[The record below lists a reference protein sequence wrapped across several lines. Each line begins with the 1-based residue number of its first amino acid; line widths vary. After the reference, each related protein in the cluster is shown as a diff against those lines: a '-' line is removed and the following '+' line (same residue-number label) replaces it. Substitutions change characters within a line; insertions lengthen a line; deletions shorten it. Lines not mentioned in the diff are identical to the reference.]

1 MKKVKFIYNPY
12 SGEKSIIN
20 KVDKV
25 IKVHQKHG
33 YSIIPYRIELDNGL
47 ENAFEDI
54 NEGFE
59 YVLVAGGDGTID
71 KAVNYMKHNNIDIPL
86 AVLPVGTANDF
97 AKLLGIPRSVEKACE
112 QIVTSEVQEIDLGK
126 VNDDYFINVASTGLF
141 TDVSHKTDINLKN
154 TMGKLAY
161 YIKGVEEVSN
171 LRKIPI
177 KITSEEMNI
186 EEDMY
191 LLLIFNGQTAGNFK
205 LAYNAK
211 INDGLLD
218 VILVK
223 AASIPQTLT
232 LFIQILREDH
242 LDKGNNIIHF
252 QTKSLE
258 IFCDENLSTDIDGEL
273 GPAFPLKIS
282 CEHNG
287 LKMKGIKL

>member
-1 MKKVKFIYNPY
+1 
-12 SGEKSIIN
+12 
-20 KVDKV
+20 
-25 IKVHQKHG
+25 
-33 YSIIPYRIELDNGL
+33 
-47 ENAFEDI
+47 
-54 NEGFE
+54 
-59 YVLVAGGDGTID
+59 
-71 KAVNYMKHNNIDIPL
+71 
-86 AVLPVGTANDF
+86 
-97 AKLLGIPRSVEKACE
+97 
-112 QIVTSEVQEIDLGK
+112 
-126 VNDDYFINVASTGLF
+126 
-141 TDVSHKTDINLKN
+141 
-154 TMGKLAY
+154 MGKLAY

-191 LLLIFNGQTAGNFK
+191 LLLVFNGQTAGNFK
-205 LAYNAK
+205 LAYNAE

-242 LDKGNNIIHF
+242 LDKGKNIIHF

-258 IFCDENLSTDIDGEL
+258 IFCDEDLSTDIDGEL